1 MKFPSIGYKFKMN
14 IGGRLALGFT
24 AVSVVLAVA
33 VGITLFKVDSI
44 NTSMHRISDLR
55 VPTAEASSAMVDDI
69 HASLASL
76 RGYMLTGNDAF
87 KQERSVVW
95 DDIKHR
101 REQMDELSKHWTV
114 PANIEKWNAFKVVL
128 DEFEIAQAQVE
139 SISNTPQEHPATL
152 ILVTEAAPRAKVMVG
167 AITAMIDAEAE
178 VSMNAANMND
188 RRNLLG
194 IMADVRGTLGLGLA
208 NIRAYLLTGQEN
220 FKANFDKLWAKN
232 ERRFADLTQA
242 SHLFSPAQ
250 AEGFKALSE
259 KRAEFAP
266 LPPKMFEIRGSKKWN
281 MANYTLVTEAA
292 PRAGKLLTTL
302 MGPKNANG
310 VRSGGMVD
318 NQKALLSNDSA
329 SAESDVQ
336 QLNMIE
342 WILLAAGLLI
352 AFVVAFVTSRAIV
365 KPITAMTSVM
375 GVLAE
380 GDNTAEVPARERK
393 DEIGQMAA
401 AVQVFKENG
410 IENQRLTAEQAVEN
424 EKREARTKRM
434 DELCGNFDTQIS
446 GIVDAVSAA
455 SNESESTAE
464 SMAATAEQTSQ
475 QSSVV
480 ASASEEA
487 TANVQTVASAA
498 EELASSI
505 AEIAR
510 QVDDSTRNAQNA
522 VNEAEKTNDTV
533 KSLSEAGQKIGDV
546 VQLINDIASQTNLL
560 ALNATIEAARAG
572 EAGKGFAVVASEVK
586 SLANQTAKATD
597 EIGTQIATLQGAT
610 GDAVSAI
617 EGIGVMIG
625 EISEIST
632 TVASAVEEQR
642 AATGEIS
649 RNVQEAATGTQEV
662 TSNISGVHEAAQ
674 ETGSAAVQ
682 VKNAATELSQQSVV
696 LRQEVETFLKEIRAA

>member
-1 MKFPSIGYKFKMN
+1 
-14 IGGRLALGFT
+14 
-24 AVSVVLAVA
+24 
-33 VGITLFKVDSI
+33 
-44 NTSMHRISDLR
+44 
-55 VPTAEASSAMVDDI
+55 
-69 HASLASL
+69 LASL
-76 RGYMLTGNDAF
+76 RGWMLTGNETF
-87 KQERSVVW
+87 KQERSIVW
-95 DDIKHR
+95 ADIKHR

-114 PANIEKWNAFKVVL
+114 AANVEKWNAFKVVL
-128 DEFEIAQAQVE
+128 GEFEIAQKQVE
-139 SISNTPQEHPATL
+139 SVANTPEEHPATL
-152 ILVTEAAPRAKVMVG
+152 ILTTEAAPRAKVMVG
-167 AITAMIDAEAE
+167 AITAMIDAESE
-178 VSMNAANMND
+178 VSMNVSNMNE

-208 NIRAYLLTGQEN
+208 NIRAYLLTGEEN

-232 ERRFADLTQA
+232 ERRFADLTRA
-242 SHLFSPAQ
+242 SNLFSPVQ
-250 AEGFKALSE
+250 AESFKALAE

-266 LPPKMFEIRGSKKWN
+266 LPAKMFEIRGSKQWN

-302 MGPKNANG
+302 MGPKAADG
-310 VRSGGMVD
+310 KRSGGMVD
-318 NQKALLSNDSA
+318 NQKALLQNDSA
-329 SAESDVQ
+329 SAETDVE

-342 WILLAAGLLI
+342 WILLAAGLMI

-365 KPITAMTSVM
+365 KPIAAMTSVM
-375 GVLAE
+375 GVLAD
-380 GDNTAEVPARERK
+380 GDNTVEVPARERK
-393 DEIGQMAA
+393 DEIGHMAA

-410 IENQRLTAEQAVEN
+410 IEKERLTAEQAVES

-434 DELCGNFDTQIS
+434 DELCGTFDTQIS
-446 GIVDAVSAA
+446 GIVEAVSAA
-455 SNESESTAE
+455 STESESTAE

-510 QVDDSTRNAQNA
+510 QVDDSTRNSQNA
-522 VNEAEKTNDTV
+522 VAEAEKTNDTV
-533 KSLSEAGQKIGDV
+533 RSLSEAGQKIGDV

-610 GDAVSAI
+610 GDAVGAI
-617 EGIGVMIG
+617 EGIGTMIG

-632 TVASAVEEQR
+632 TIASAVEEQR

-662 TSNISGVHEAAQ
+662 SSNISGVHEAAQ

-682 VKNAATELSQQSVV
+682 VKNAATELSQQSIL